1 MGVRR
6 VRDNPTHG
14 LAPDD
19 KTPSGDDEIG
29 HISSAIVSAHPR
41 NAAEVAERIAA
52 IPGNEVHAVAGSRII
67 VVMEDRD
74 ARALADR
81 LAAVAL
87 LPGVLSAA
95 MVFEQS
101 LGPEPKRVPPCI

>member
-6 VRDNPTHG
+6 VRVNPAHG
-14 LAPDD
+14 LASGDQ
-19 KTPSGDDEIG
+19 TPSDDDEIG
-29 HISSAIVSAHPR
+29 HISSAIVSAHP
-41 NAAEVAERIAA
+41 NDAAAVAERIAA

-81 LAAVAL
+81 LAALAV

-101 LGPEPKRVPPCI
+101 LDPEPKRVPPCT